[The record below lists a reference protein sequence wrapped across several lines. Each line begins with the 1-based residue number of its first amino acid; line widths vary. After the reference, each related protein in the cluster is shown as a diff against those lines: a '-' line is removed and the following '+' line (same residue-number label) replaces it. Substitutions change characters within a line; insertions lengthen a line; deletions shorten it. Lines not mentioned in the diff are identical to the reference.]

1 MRIPVRSAVLYTVT
15 SVDGRPSPS
24 RAGSQ
29 NVYPGGI
36 EVPKLGCVS
45 SHGYPSTPAICPLQ
59 TRLARNGHV
68 ATYFAACGQ
77 CRASHSWSPKMGSN
91 SGPRLFAI
99 IVSPLQVL
107 TSIRRLSTRSRAY
120 GCKPSTRR
128 VADSQELNSLPRRL
142 TCPSRLSISCNAP
155 GLRHRGTYWKP
166 AGVSTASCAGLS
178 ALRHGI
184 FVSTTPPDPPVSS
197 AFSYCSRLTDSSP
210 IKLQHPVVQVRRSS
224 AIGSSFSTGPIELR
238 RVVIR
243 HLITQNALRL
253 RSRRHDHSRPGA
265 ARTSHPLTRRSIF
278 YLSSTVAF
286 LAALCGSRRIL
297 LYHSQPLNGLH
308 GTMMRPNMRRGNR
321 RCSILMTTVTR
332 WIFVK
337 IGDFQSG
344 CYSVA

>member
-1 MRIPVRSAVLYTVT
+1 MQRAAAHATRKIGRSKTRAALVENLWKQMRIPVRSAVLYTVT

-155 GLRHRGTYWKP
+155 GLRHRGTYWCPSQTP
-166 AGVSTASCAGLS
+166 ADFHQLVAGYQS
-178 ALRHGI
+178 ERGI
-184 FVSTTPPDPPVSS
+184 PDRNPREFQRRPV
-197 AFSYCSRLTDSSP
+197 
-210 IKLQHPVVQVRRSS
+210 Q
-224 AIGSSFSTGPIELR
+224 E
-238 RVVIR
+238 
-243 HLITQNALRL
+243 
-253 RSRRHDHSRPGA
+253 
-265 ARTSHPLTRRSIF
+265 
-278 YLSSTVAF
+278 
-286 LAALCGSRRIL
+286 
-297 LYHSQPLNGLH
+297 
-308 GTMMRPNMRRGNR
+308 
-321 RCSILMTTVTR
+321 
-332 WIFVK
+332 
-337 IGDFQSG
+337 
-344 CYSVA
+344 